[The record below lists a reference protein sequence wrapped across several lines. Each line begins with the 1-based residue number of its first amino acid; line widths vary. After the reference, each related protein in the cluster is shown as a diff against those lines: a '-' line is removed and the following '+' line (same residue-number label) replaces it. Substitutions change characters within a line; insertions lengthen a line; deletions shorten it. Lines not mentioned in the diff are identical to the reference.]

1 MSALAQVY
9 SKAWVRAINSLISAA
24 VQLSP
29 RGSVKC
35 NRCRSARCGFCGEET
50 TMSQKNARAAAQPI
64 GFRIQEGVQGLL
76 HATSYHPG
84 RGDS

>member
-29 RGSVKC
+29 RGSAKC
-35 NRCRSARCGFCGEET
+35 NPLSVSTVWILWGGDYDKPEKCACCCALHSRSASASRRAFRVSSTLPRT
-50 TMSQKNARAAAQPI
+50 TRSR
-64 GFRIQEGVQGLL
+64 
-76 HATSYHPG
+76 
-84 RGDS
+84 